1 METLK
6 INPVLSTEIIEYL
19 KCFFKKSLNKKPP
32 SRLDTAEEKV
42 NELEGRAIEITKNE
56 ARRENRLGKM

>member
-1 METLK
+1 M
-6 INPVLSTEIIEYL
+6 
-19 KCFFKKSLNKKPP
+19 FFFKSLNKKNP

-42 NELEGRAIEITKNE
+42 NELERRAIEITKNE